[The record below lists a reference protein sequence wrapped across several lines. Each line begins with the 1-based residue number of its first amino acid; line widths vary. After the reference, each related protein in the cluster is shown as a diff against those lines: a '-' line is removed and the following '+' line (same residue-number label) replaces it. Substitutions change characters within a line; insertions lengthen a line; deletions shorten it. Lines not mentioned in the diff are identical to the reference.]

1 MNYYI
6 EDIWLVRDQLI
17 KYLQGRFKGAFSK
30 IGLNLT
36 DKGKETIT
44 RFKDTTFTITITI
57 SNGRGN
63 CQQVEVIFWAVY
75 LGFHFLLT
83 VEEN

>member
-1 MNYYI
+1 VYLNYI
-6 EDIWLVRDQLI
+6 EDIWLVQDQLI

-57 SNGRGN
+57 SNWKREGN
-63 CQQVEVIFWAVY
+63 EKAQ
-75 LGFHFLLT
+75 GDR
-83 VEEN
+83 